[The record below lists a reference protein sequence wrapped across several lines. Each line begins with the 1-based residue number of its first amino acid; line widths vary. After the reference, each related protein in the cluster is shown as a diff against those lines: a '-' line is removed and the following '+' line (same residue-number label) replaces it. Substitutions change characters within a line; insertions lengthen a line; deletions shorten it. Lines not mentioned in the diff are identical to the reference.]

1 MPGAHQR
8 VVALLLPILLT
19 IACGVSPTT
28 NMPPV
33 PPGEPSVVDETSLTT
48 APDSETTEGGPEAG
62 DEDSGTTDPPVE
74 APTKP
79 QARGSPLNIP
89 AFQIIGAP
97 YSQGQASVE
106 EAISVA
112 CGGTPCVAIR
122 FEYEPD
128 TPESLECTVTRIE
141 RPDPIF
147 AGDTITFTLRLPCG
161 TPEEESQEPPV
172 EESSPEAT
180 TETGTENGT
189 SS

>member
-1 MPGAHQR
+1 MPGPHQR

-19 IACGVSPTT
+19 IACGGSPTT
-28 NMPPV
+28 NTPPV
-33 PPGEPSVVDETSLTT
+33 PPGEPSVADETSLENE
-48 APDSETTEGGPEAG
+48 AESGTTEAEPESS
-62 DEDSGTTDPPVE
+62 DEDAGTTDPPVE
-74 APTKP
+74 PPTKP

-89 AFQIIGAP
+89 AFQILGAP

-112 CGGTPCVAIR
+112 CGGTPCVEIR
-122 FEYEPD
+122 FEFQPD
-128 TPESLECTVTRIE
+128 TPQSLECHVASID

-172 EESSPEAT
+172 EETSPEAT